1 MCLAI
6 LKLPNSNIPEDFL
19 YNGFMSNSHGAGFAV
34 ARGDTLDIQK
44 GFFRF
49 DDFLDAYNES
59 IKDENAALIHFRLAT
74 HGTMDEANCHPF
86 RINDDY
92 AMIHNGI
99 IPRFGNR
106 IKSDTREYT
115 DLILTPLFSKM
126 DMKKVK
132 FLTKKGQKVTGFNLA
147 MLYTVL
153 QTSQGNKIAILG
165 RKGDFL
171 ICGEKSGVWI
181 NNVWYSNHCMIGHRR
196 RFGSFSFT
204 QDDESQGDNHD
215 NKDVDAQTEAE
226 ADAQVDATADAT
238 DTDTEIDASEVD
250 AAPVRL

>member
-6 LKLPNSNIPEDFL
+6 LKLPNSNIPEDYL

-34 ARGDTLDIQK
+34 ARGDTLDIHK
-44 GFFRF
+44 GFFTF
-49 DDFLDAYNES
+49 DKFLEAYNKEVN
-59 IKDENAALIHFRLAT
+59 DENPALIHFRLAT
-74 HGTMDEANCHPF
+74 HGLMDEANCHPF

-106 IKSDTREYT
+106 VKSDTREYT
-115 DLILTPLFSKM
+115 DLILAPLFSKM
-126 DMKKVK
+126 DMRRVK
-132 FLTKKGQKVTGFNLA
+132 LLTKRGQRVSGFNLA
-147 MLYTVL
+147 LLYTVL

-196 RFGSFSFT
+196 RFGGFSFM

-215 NKDVDAQTEAE
+215 NKDVDAQVE
-226 ADAQVDATADAT
+226 ADATVDTT